1 MTIFIRNTLTAS
13 VLLATV
19 SLYGCGSGSGSGSS
33 PGNDP
38 QSTPDTANSAQ
49 TAPEMAVTVQKNYQN
64 PDGSFNQQKFQQAQ
78 QAYIANGSQYQA
90 TDTQVFNPTISYS
103 QPGTF
108 VRYSEQQADGRY
120 LVGDFRNKWFAD
132 AGTTPQFFPGN
143 SPWEL
148 TGIALQVT
156 SDLSTP
162 ESLSA
167 ELAGQAVV
175 LPWRSE
181 AAYPGG
187 YSVKLNDVCYRNK
200 WWTQA
205 MPSASSSVWEIQTDC
220 PEPAA
225 ILAALN
231 NNAGAGNSPDSDDSS
246 ADNSTDNTVDDSGST
261 DNNDQTGDSD
271 QTDTIPPNNDGLA
284 HPDIPV
290 WDSAAIY
297 VAGNYVRVANQYYQA
312 QWWTQGDMPPASEPR
327 IAWSTPWKW
336 LGSQPEL
343 VITDHCQGNVGS
355 CGVTDGSDSP
365 DGTSSETDTGNTP
378 VANNGDDQGA
388 TDQAGNHT
396 DQNPTPEI
404 PPVIPEDN
412 SDSSD
417 AVGDVVATPAPL
429 ELPESGYEFLRQ
441 ISSQDWDWLFPLRSG
456 KRVSPEPCSAGQF
469 LDCGGGVRNDGSNDA
484 FTLNAFVKAVLEYN
498 HWAASNGYK
507 QFLNEGTAKQ
517 QAEEFVAFWAKSSRE
532 TSGSWSSANEP
543 WIVSQQIGQETLTVW
558 KGGLYWVEEVG
569 YSTDPLTGT
578 SNAVNYVDAGSAS
591 YPPAPGR
598 SYYGRG
604 VIQLSWNY
612 NYGAFSYWLY
622 DNGLMKDVVVNRDE
636 LLKFPNLV
644 ASNGELSILSGIWF
658 WMTPQGAKP
667 SSHDVMFGNAFNI
680 SASTQDQGLPQSNQ
694 AGFVIPTAAGDTN
707 DADVFAYRLGT
718 VINIV
723 NGGLEC
729 NKAAAWHG
737 GPVQR
742 VMYYDAYAAYFNQQY
757 DLGITRMPQVRADSR
772 ERWTQSISD
781 SSPAQLQSAT
791 CYNQRSYYGW

>member
-1 MTIFIRNTLTAS
+1 MSNFYYLPTLLAVSIQAAAS
-13 VLLATV
+13 VSV
-19 SLYGCGSGSGSGSS
+19 
-33 PGNDP
+33 
-38 QSTPDTANSAQ
+38 TPALVAS
-49 TAPEMAVTVQKNYQN
+49 E
-64 PDGSFNQQKFQQAQ
+64 
-78 QAYIANGSQYQA
+78 I
-90 TDTQVFNPTISYS
+90 FNPNTSYS
-103 QPGTF
+103 QTGTL
-108 VRYSEQQADGRY
+108 VRHAQQQADGSY

-132 AGTTPQFFPGN
+132 AGNVPQFYPGN

-148 TGIALQVT
+148 VSIALQVQT
-156 SDLSTP
+156 DLSTA
-162 ESLSA
+162 ELLSASLS
-167 ELAGQAVV
+167 GQSVA
-175 LPWRSE
+175 LPWNAN

-187 YSVKLNDVCYRNK
+187 HTVKLESQCYTNK
-200 WWTQA
+200 WWTQEK
-205 MPSASSSVWEIQTDC
+205 PSASSSVWVLQNSC
-220 PEPAA
+220 PESAA
-225 ILAALN
+225 TLAALGTPSAAEGEAGN
-231 NNAGAGNSPDSDDSS
+231 DSGNSSDNSNDSGDGSSTDDNAGQPNDSDSNSGNDSE
-246 ADNSTDNTVDDSGST
+246 NTV
-261 DNNDQTGDSD
+261 
-271 QTDTIPPNNDGLA
+271 PPNDNGIA
-284 HPDIPV
+284 HPDVPV

-297 VAGNYVRVANQYYQA
+297 TEGNYVRLNNLYYQA
-312 QWWTQGDMPPASEPR
+312 QWWTRGDLPPTTEPT

-336 LGSQPEL
+336 LGDKPEL
-343 VITDHCQGNVGS
+343 TIADNCQGNIGS
-355 CGVTDGSDSP
+355 CGVTDGSDTP
-365 DGTSSETDTGNTP
+365 DGTGSETDSGNTP
-378 VANNGDDQGA
+378 VPNDGDDQGA
-388 TDQAGNHT
+388 TDQAGDNT

-404 PPVIPEDN
+404 PPVIPED
-412 SDSSD
+412 SGDDSD
-417 AVGDVVATPAPL
+417 AVATPAPVD
-429 ELPESGYEFLRQ
+429 LPATGYEFLRQ
-441 ISSQDWDWLFPLRSG
+441 VTSQDWDWLFPLRSG

-543 WIVSQQIGQETLTVW
+543 WIVTQQIGQETLTIW

-569 YSTDPLTGT
+569 YSTDPTTGA
-578 SNAVNYVDAGSAS
+578 SSAINYVDAGSAS

-667 SSHDVMFGNAFNI
+667 SSHDVMFGDAFNI

-694 AGFVIPTAAGDTN
+694 AGFVIPTAAGDTS

-757 DLGITRMPQVRADSR
+757 DLGITRMPEVRADSR
-772 ERWTQSISD
+772 DRWTQSISD
-781 SSPAQLQSAT
+781 NSPTQLQSAT